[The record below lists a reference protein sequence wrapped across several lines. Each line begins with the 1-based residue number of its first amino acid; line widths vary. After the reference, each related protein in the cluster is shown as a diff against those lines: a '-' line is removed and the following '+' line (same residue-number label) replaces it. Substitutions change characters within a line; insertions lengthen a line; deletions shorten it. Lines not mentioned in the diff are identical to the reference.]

1 VRTPGGTDA
10 DARAL
15 TGPFVLHAAGWAGE
29 TGFTAGVEVTAAR
42 KLTVAEILA
51 AHQAAAARQAARVGT
66 LIASGT
72 TVLTFQVPG
81 LAAPMTLTA
90 DTVLFRSGA
99 LAEIEQRRLRLN
111 GVPVAVGADGVPRL
125 PLVQPERVASPP
137 LTITLGEAY
146 RYRLEGEDVKAGR
159 ACYVIGFAPADGAR
173 SSFDGRA
180 WIARD
185 GFGLV
190 RLEATQTG
198 LRGAIV
204 SSRQEDEFRAVD
216 VEGGEAWLPARS
228 SVDQV
233 YEGPGHRTPIH
244 RQTRFDRVEPNPPA
258 FEARRAAARA
268 SDAVMMRETPEGFR
282 YLRRV
287 KAEAAP
293 PPAPTEASVPPAD
306 SVTSPAM
313 TRVLAGSASRVWS
326 VAAGALF
333 DPNIDHPLPFAG
345 LTYLDFDVLGTGAQM
360 NAFLAGP
367 FAQLALSVPSL
378 GRGLQLQAWGFASLA
393 RYNDRSFRG
402 GVERYEEN
410 LGQRPARASVAVV
423 RRLGGRAR
431 LRVAYDLDA
440 VRLDRNDTTA
450 ADFVVPTSP
459 VAHGARLGLEWERGA
474 WSAAAWASGARR
486 QRWRAWGG
494 PGDFSPDARA
504 YERAGVSL
512 TRAFVVAPR
521 AVARVEAGALAGR
534 HLDRFSRFGFDAFDN
549 RLRGYPS
556 AGLRFDRGAVLR
568 TAGTW
573 TVASGLRL
581 DVFLDAAVVRD
592 PTMGPGARSH
602 VGTGA
607 ALEAALPG
615 RVLFTVDWGFGF
627 EARDRNGGRGTHV
640 VRLTAYK
647 IL

>member
-1 VRTPGGTDA
+1 
-10 DARAL
+10 
-15 TGPFVLHAAGWAGE
+15 
-29 TGFTAGVEVTAAR
+29 
-42 KLTVAEILA
+42 
-51 AHQAAAARQAARVGT
+51 
-66 LIASGT
+66 
-72 TVLTFQVPG
+72 LTFQVPG

-146 RYRLEGEDVKAGR
+146 RYRLEGDDVKAGR

-228 SVDQV
+228 TVDQV

-244 RQTRFDRVEPNPPA
+244 RQTSFDRVEPNPPG
-258 FEARRAAARA
+258 FEARLAAARA
-268 SDAVMMRETPEGFR
+268 SEAVMMRETAEGFR

-287 KAEAAP
+287 PADAG
-293 PPAPTEASVPPAD
+293 PAPARTPGDPGEMRARPTD
-306 SVTSPAM
+306 

-402 GVERYEEN
+402 GLERYEEN
-410 LGQRPARASVAVV
+410 LSQRPARASVAVV

-440 VRLDRNDTTA
+440 VRLFRNDTTA
-450 ADFVVPTSP
+450 ADFVVPMSP

-474 WSAAAWASGARR
+474 WSAAAWASAAWRP
-486 QRWRAWGG
+486 RWRAWGR
-494 PGDFSPDARA
+494 PGDFSPDART
-504 YERAGVSL
+504 YERAGLSL
-512 TRAFVVAPR
+512 TRAFVAAPG
-521 AVARVEAGALAGR
+521 AVARVEAGALLGR

-581 DVFLDAAVVRD
+581 DVFLDGAVVRD
-592 PTMGPGARSH
+592 PTIGPGARGH

-615 RVLFTVDWGFGF
+615 RVLLSVDWGFGF
-627 EARDRNGGRGTHV
+627 EARDREGRRGTHV